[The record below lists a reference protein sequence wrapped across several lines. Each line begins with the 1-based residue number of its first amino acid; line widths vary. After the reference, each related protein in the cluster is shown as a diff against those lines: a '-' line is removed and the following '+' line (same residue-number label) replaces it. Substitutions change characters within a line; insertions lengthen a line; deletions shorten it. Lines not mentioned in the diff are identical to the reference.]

1 MRGALVDR
9 CDRCGHL
16 LVRMTQAQHAA
27 VEAVYED
34 MARQLDFPAGTG
46 QMLTADE
53 WHLVMV
59 ATFAASKGWRPKILP
74 LADGEQG
81 MVVVMRQK
89 QSRLTKAQ
97 GSELIEFTKA
107 YAVKRGAVL
116 RDFEAMAA

>member
-1 MRGALVDR
+1 MKGGTLVDR

-16 LVRMTQAQHAA
+16 LVRMMPAQHAA

-34 MARQLDFPAGTG
+34 MAAQLDFPAGSG
-46 QMLTADE
+46 QMLESWE
-53 WHLVMV
+53 WHIVMV
-59 ATFAASKGWRPKILP
+59 GSYAQYKGWKPKILP
-74 LADGEQG
+74 TIEGDG

-107 YAVKRGAVL
+107 YAVNRGAVL
-116 RDFEAMAA
+116 REWEKAA